1 MADNSRRRFLK
12 GSAGVVAG
20 AAIGACAQDAPPQ
33 DSERIGLDHASL
45 EALAMLVLPR
55 TALGDAGIKRVTGEF
70 IEWLEAFDPVSEL
83 NHPYYSN
90 EITYGPPDPAPLWG
104 AQLKALDIE
113 AINRFD
119 TGFAALSMDD
129 QRDILVRQLPQNL
142 QEVLPFSGDAS
153 HVAIGLI
160 AWFYGTAEAND
171 LCLRAK
177 VMRQTCRGL
186 ETSPDKPPP
195 LGD

>member
-33 DSERIGLDHASL
+33 ESERIGLDHASL

-83 NHPYYSN
+83 NHPYYLSPLSS
-90 EITYGPPDPAPLWG
+90 EHAIDDYYGD
-104 AQLKALDIE
+104 QQEYLDATE
-113 AINRFD
+113 AEREKEE
-119 TGFAALSMDD
+119 
-129 QRDILVRQLPQNL
+129 P
-142 QEVLPFSGDAS
+142 E
-153 HVAIGLI
+153 
-160 AWFYGTAEAND
+160 E
-171 LCLRAK
+171 
-177 VMRQTCRGL
+177 
-186 ETSPDKPPP
+186 
-195 LGD
+195 